1 MVQVTSVTAL
11 DSSTYRCGRG
21 DRAAEWGSGGRW
33 FESSRPDS
41 ERACDALTCVTSP
54 FIMHL
59 RTPLAYPF
67 GNTAHGVTIQ
77 TPQEERLLD
86 DQGRGTET

>member
-33 FESSRPDS
+33 FESSRPDIRKAS
-41 ERACDALTCVTSP
+41 RENNFRLAFFASWGLVT
-54 FIMHL
+54 
-59 RTPLAYPF
+59 
-67 GNTAHGVTIQ
+67 
-77 TPQEERLLD
+77 TPQAELRPEIRPF
-86 DQGRGTET
+86 RTARYPSSTA